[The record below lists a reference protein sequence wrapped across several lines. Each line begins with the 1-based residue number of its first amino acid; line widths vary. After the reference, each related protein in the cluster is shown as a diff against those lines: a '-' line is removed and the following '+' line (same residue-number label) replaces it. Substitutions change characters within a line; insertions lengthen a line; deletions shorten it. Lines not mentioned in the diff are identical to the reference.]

1 MGIYASFNHPSITFL
16 LLSYYLNPVVN
27 PMAFFLFHRLRL
39 QRSQPSVFSGTL
51 LRSSGES
58 RHVHPSTMREEM
70 KLNDDKSAISDYGAE
85 VETVFCYT
93 GKILITNAN
102 NESTVIEANGIE
114 DEKMNIENESIDQCE
129 VKIN

>member
-1 MGIYASFNHPSITFL
+1 MGIYASFNHPSLAFL

-39 QRSQPSVFSGTL
+39 QRSQHSVYSGTL

-58 RHVHPSTMREEM
+58 RHVRPSTMREEM
-70 KLNDDKSAISDYGAE
+70 KLNDDKSAISDGAE
-85 VETVFCYT
+85 EETVFCNT

-114 DEKMNIENESIDQCE
+114 DKKMNIENESIDQCE
-129 VKIN
+129 EKLN